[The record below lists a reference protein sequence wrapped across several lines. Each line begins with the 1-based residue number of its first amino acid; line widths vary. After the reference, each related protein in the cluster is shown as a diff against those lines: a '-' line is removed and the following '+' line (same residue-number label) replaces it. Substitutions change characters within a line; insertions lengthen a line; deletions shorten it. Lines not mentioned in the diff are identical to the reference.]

1 MSGEEGR
8 YPSLEDRTVLVTGG
22 ASGIGAAIVEGFA
35 AQGARTCF
43 LDIDGEAGEA
53 LSAHTGAA
61 FTRCDVTDIGALRTA
76 IRACEGEGFDVL
88 VNNAARD
95 DRHAFAD
102 LTEATWHA
110 ALAAN
115 LTHHV
120 FASQAVARTMTQRGA
135 GAIVNMGSVSWL
147 RGRPGMIG
155 YTAAK
160 AAISGITR
168 TLARELGAAGI
179 RVNAVI
185 PGAIRTERQARL
197 WADPDKEREFI
208 ALQALKVRLTP
219 DEVVPLVLFLASDA
233 ARGCTGQE
241 FIVDAG
247 LTLN

>member
-1 MSGEEGR
+1 MSHESGT
-8 YPSLEDRTVLVTGG
+8 YPSLAGRRALVTGG
-22 ASGIGAAIVEGFA
+22 AGGIGAAIVRGFI
-35 AQGARTCF
+35 AQGATVHV
-43 LDIDGEAGEA
+43 LDIDTDAGASLARE
-53 LSAHTGAA
+53 TGAH
-61 FTRCDVTDIGALRTA
+61 FTRCDVTDIPTLQSTIATLQ
-76 IRACEGEGFDVL
+76 EDGFDVL

-95 DRHAFAD
+95 DRHAFAE
-102 LTEATWHA
+102 LTEDAWHR
-110 ALAAN
+110 ALSLN
-115 LTHHV
+115 LSHHV
-120 FASQAVARTMTQRGA
+120 FASQAVAPAMAARGA

-155 YTAAK
+155 YTSSK

-168 TLARELGAAGI
+168 TLARELGEDGI

-185 PGAIRTERQARL
+185 PGAIRTERQTRL
-197 WADPDKEREFI
+197 WATPEKEREFL

>member
-1 MSGEEGR
+1 MSTETGR
-8 YPSLEDRTVLVTGG
+8 YPSLEGRHVLVTGG
-22 ASGIGAAIVEGFA
+22 ASGIGAAIVRGFA
-35 AQGARTCF
+35 AQGARTHF
-43 LDIDGEAGEA
+43 LDVDVESGEA
-53 LSAHTGAA
+53 LAADTGAR
-61 FTRCDVTDIGALRTA
+61 FTRCDVTDVPALKATIA
-76 IRACEGEGFDVL
+76 AAADGGFDVL

-102 LTEATWHA
+102 LTEETWHG
-110 ALAAN
+110 ALATN

-120 FASQAVARTMTQRGA
+120 FAAQTVAGA
-135 GAIVNMGSVSWL
+135 MAAKGSGAIVNMGSVSWL

-155 YTAAK
+155 YTASK

-168 TLARELGAAGI
+168 TLARELGESGI

-197 WADPDKEREFI
+197 WADPDKEREFLH
-208 ALQALKVRLTP
+208 LQALKIRLRP
-219 DEVVPLVLFLASDA
+219 QEVVPLVLFLSSDA